1 MARDK
6 AGRWLPGQCP
16 NPKGRKTGTVAR
28 YRRLLDGRAEELITA
43 MLDAAASGDV
53 QALRWCCDRLIPP
66 LRAVAPPVA
75 VTLPDGAPLS
85 EQGRAVLLELAKGNL
100 SADEC
105 SALLGALQN
114 QSRLIELTEVLPLLA
129 ELERMVKGNQ

>member
-16 NPKGRKTGTVAR
+16 NQSGRKTGTVAR
-28 YRRLLDGRAEELITA
+28 YRKLLDGRAEELITA

-75 VTLPDGAPLS
+75 VNMPADVSLS
-85 EQGRAVLLELAKGNL
+85 EQGRALLSELASGNL
-100 SADEC
+100 SADDVA
-105 SALLGALQN
+105 SLIGALQA
-114 QSRLIELTEVLPLLA
+114 QARLMEVSDILPR
-129 ELERMVKGNQ
+129 LEQLEQKVKP